1 MTAASHPPSDSEL
14 LARYL
19 RDGCER
25 SFAALVDAHQRM
37 VLGTALRRTGDAE
50 LARDVAQQ
58 VFALLARKAAWLAGR
73 ESLAGWLHRAA
84 TYLGSRAV
92 RGEARARARHE
103 ALAQE
108 SGGMLRD
115 AGEWSALD
123 DALSALGAKDREAL
137 VLHYFEDRGYAE
149 MAVTLGVSEAAA
161 RQRVSRGLRA
171 LGDRLRRRGIGASA
185 TALLASGAALQT
197 TLPAQAGLAA
207 AALSG
212 SGVTSPAMLLF
223 TTLMSHT
230 PTKLAVSAIALTAL
244 PVVFLQETNARL
256 IAARAAHAPLSMAA
270 DSAQMRASA
279 PAPPPTDG
287 GDVLAAWN
295 ELRAAQTSRQAAEQK
310 LAALQRQL
318 DQIQTEV
325 VVSYG
330 QVQDLALRVVAKAR
344 DFKKFETLK
353 GTVDPT
359 ERARLAQELTTKMND
374 IGDLFGVVREAQKLE
389 SDPDKA
395 ARFYA
400 VMLAELAALDEAAR
414 KPLLHVAREHFT
426 EMKRNGLTAASRPS
440 GDDSAW
446 MESRC
451 RAFAEIDAALLRSL
465 APERRLEVEKFGKI
479 IGFGKIIDLTGR
491 NFMPLGPA
499 GEARK

>member
-1 MTAASHPPSDSEL
+1 MTAASPPPSDPEL

-19 RDGCER
+19 LDGCER

-37 VLGTALRRTGDAE
+37 VLATALRRTGDAE
-50 LARDVAQQ
+50 LARDVTQQ

-73 ESLAGWLHRAA
+73 ASLAGWLHRAA
-84 TYLGSRAV
+84 SYLGSRAL

-108 SGGMLRD
+108 SGGILSD

-123 DALSALGAKDREAL
+123 DALGALGAKDREAL
-137 VLHYFEDRGYAE
+137 VLHYFEDRSYAE

-207 AALSG
+207 AALAG
-212 SGVTSPAMLLF
+212 SGVTPPAMLLF

-244 PVVFLQETNARL
+244 PVVFLRETNARL
-256 IAARAAHAPLSMAA
+256 IAERAVHAPLSVTAN
-270 DSAQMRASA
+270 SAQISASA
-279 PAPPPTDG
+279 PATPPAVG

-330 QVQDLALRVVAKAR
+330 QVEDLALRVVAKAR
-344 DFKKFETLK
+344 DFQKFETLK
-353 GTVDPT
+353 GTADPT
-359 ERARLAQELTTKMND
+359 ERDRLAQELATKMND
-374 IGDLFGVVREAQKLE
+374 ISDLFGIVREAHKLE

-400 VMLAELAALDEAAR
+400 MMLGELAALDEAGREQAKR
-414 KPLLHVAREHFT
+414 VARERFA
-426 EMKRNGLTAASRPS
+426 EMKRAGLTAASRPRS
-440 GDDSAW
+440 DDSAW

-451 RAFAEIDAALLRSL
+451 RAFDELDAALL
-465 APERRLEVEKFGKI
+465 ATVTPERRSEVIKFVG
-479 IGFGKIIDLTGR
+479 IIDFTGR
-491 NFMPLGPA
+491 NFMPLSPA

>member
-1 MTAASHPPSDSEL
+1 MTAASHPPSDPEL

-137 VLHYFEDRGYAE
+137 VLHYFEDRSYAE
-149 MAVTLGVSEAAA
+149 MAVTLRVSEAAA

-185 TALLASGAALQT
+185 TAILTSGAALQT
-197 TLPAQAGLAA
+197 TMPAQAGLAA

-256 IAARAAHAPLSMAA
+256 IAERAARAPLSVTA
-270 DSAQMRASA
+270 DSAQMSASA
-279 PAPPPTDG
+279 PATPPAGG

-295 ELRAAQTSRQAAEQK
+295 ELRAAQTSRQATEQK

-330 QVQDLALRVVAKAR
+330 QVEDLALRVVAKAR

-353 GTVDPT
+353 GTVDPI

-389 SDPDKA
+389 SDPEKV

-400 VMLAELAALDEAAR
+400 TAFGELVGLDEAGRETAKR
-414 KPLLHVAREHFT
+414 VARERFA
-426 EMKRNGLTAASRPS
+426 EMKRAGLTAASRPRS
-440 GDDSAW
+440 DDSAW

-451 RAFAEIDAALLRSL
+451 RAFDDLDTALLATL
-465 APERRLEVEKFGKI
+465 TPERRLEAMKFGGI
-479 IGFGKIIDLTGR
+479 MDFTGR
-491 NFMPLGPA
+491 AFMPLGPA

>member
-1 MTAASHPPSDSEL
+1 MTAASHPPSDPEL

-84 TYLGSRAV
+84 SYLGSRAV

-137 VLHYFEDRGYAE
+137 VLHYFEDRSYAE

-256 IAARAAHAPLSMAA
+256 IAERAAHAPLSLTA
-270 DSAQMRASA
+270 DIAQMNASA
-279 PAPPPTDG
+279 PSPPPAGG

-295 ELRAAQTSRQAAEQK
+295 ELRAAQTNRQAAEQK

-330 QVQDLALRVVAKAR
+330 QVEDLAHRLAAKAR
-344 DFKKFETLK
+344 EFEKFKHLNLEDKT
-353 GTVDPT
+353 DPT
-359 ERARLAQELTTKMND
+359 ERDRLAQELATKMND
-374 IGDLFGVVREAQKLE
+374 ISDLFDVVREVQKLE
-389 SDPDKA
+389 SDPEKA

-400 VMLAELAALDEAAR
+400 MMLGEMAALDEAAR
-414 KPLLHVAREHFT
+414 EPLLRVARDHFT
-426 EMKRNGLTAASRPS
+426 EMKRNGLTAAARPR

-451 RAFAEIDAALLRSL
+451 RAFAELDAALLRTL
-465 APERRLEVEKFGKI
+465 APDRRLEAKKFGEI
-479 IGFGKIIDLTGR
+479 FDLTGR
-491 NFMPLGPA
+491 DFMPLGPA